1 MFITIK
7 MYNFE
12 TKHIIIIEFINLID
26 MPKVS
31 VCMPMYNAERYI
43 RESIDSILAQTFQDF
58 ELLIVDDGS
67 TDSSCQIIMSYKD
80 PRIRLIRNT
89 HDFIGTSN
97 MLIEN
102 ARGEYI
108 ARMDSDD
115 RMLPNRLQMQVD
127 IMEEHPEIDILG
139 GGFVR
144 FGKGS
149 NYYIP
154 QKPLQRLK
162 IGDFIGGNC
171 IANPTVMMRRQ
182 SILSSNVCY
191 EQEYIYA
198 EDFRFWITAVVKG
211 LYLTNT
217 DTILI
222 EYRTYDEQ
230 VSSVHTFEQ
239 VAATEKAIASAL
251 KTINRKE
258 YLNDSI
264 SEGVKNSSNEL
275 TVIIPFLNEG
285 EEVKLTVE
293 SIRET
298 AGNAVDII
306 VINDCS
312 YDGYDYRN
320 CLEDLDVNYIFNTQR
335 KGVAESR
342 NLGVRLCRTPYFLL
356 LDAHM
361 RFYDRQ
367 WHVRI
372 ADRLKADDRI
382 LLCCQTKILGK
393 DTDGNVFEQLDVKK
407 HFGAYM
413 PLQNGEYLPDIKW
426 NNTERCPNDN
436 EEDIPF
442 VLGAGYATSCRYWL
456 YLRGLDGL
464 KQYGSDE
471 AYISLKVWREG
482 GRCILLKDVVIGH
495 IYRTAFPYKN
505 DNAACVY
512 NNLFIAS
519 LLFPESLRRR
529 AFKIAE
535 SLNSSLYQDALKM
548 LNSNASLIEELKA
561 YYDSVFTRSFKDVVK
576 LHQIVQPDDKEFA
589 DKYSNVLPKIAETI
603 MDNIN
608 GNGIVKGKIGAAIWY
623 YEYANY
629 SSESK
634 WTYIADNLLESVLAD
649 IVSAD
654 LGSDFNEGLSG
665 IGWGLMYMRERK
677 LTKININEAIEFIHN
692 KDNSLSSEDMP
703 LSLNMV
709 FEITPFIP
717 RNPKRWDYSMN
728 GVLGTSLHIM
738 EIYRMLGNN
747 TLF

>member
-1 MFITIK
+1 M
-7 MYNFE
+7 
-12 TKHIIIIEFINLID
+12 IIIINNKFQFSIIKID
-26 MPKVS
+26 K
-31 VCMPMYNAERYI
+31 AEEDISLYL
-43 RESIDSILAQTFQDF
+43 DKKK
-58 ELLIVDDGS
+58 ELLDRCRPTIKKELKLESFLDELDESFDDVNNFS
-67 TDSSCQIIMSYKD
+67 
-80 PRIRLIRNT
+80 L
-89 HDFIGTSN
+89 HDT
-97 MLIEN
+97 
-102 ARGEYI
+102 
-108 ARMDSDD
+108 
-115 RMLPNRLQMQVD
+115 
-127 IMEEHPEIDILG
+127 
-139 GGFVR
+139 
-144 FGKGS
+144 
-149 NYYIP
+149 
-154 QKPLQRLK
+154 LK
-162 IGDFIGGNC
+162 K
-171 IANPTVMMRRQ
+171 
-182 SILSSNVCY
+182 CY
-191 EQEYIYA
+191 
-198 EDFRFWITAVVKG
+198 
-211 LYLTNT
+211 
-217 DTILI
+217 
-222 EYRTYDEQ
+222 
-230 VSSVHTFEQ
+230 
-239 VAATEKAIASAL
+239 
-251 KTINRKE
+251 
-258 YLNDSI
+258 
-264 SEGVKNSSNEL
+264 NEL
-275 TVIIPFLNEG
+275 FKTLDENE
-285 EEVKLTVE
+285 KLFKSE
-293 SIRET
+293 SLVSI
-298 AGNAVDII
+298 
-306 VINDCS
+306 
-312 YDGYDYRN
+312 
-320 CLEDLDVNYIFNTQR
+320 LEDL
-335 KGVAESR
+335 
-342 NLGVRLCRTPYFLL
+342 
-356 LDAHM
+356 
-361 RFYDRQ
+361 
-367 WHVRI
+367 
-372 ADRLKADDRI
+372 
-382 LLCCQTKILGK
+382 
-393 DTDGNVFEQLDVKK
+393 
-407 HFGAYM
+407 
-413 PLQNGEYLPDIKW
+413 
-426 NNTERCPNDN
+426 NDN

-535 SLNSSLYQDALKM
+535 SLNSSLYHDALKM

-649 IVSAD
+649 IVSVD

-692 KDNSLSSEDMP
+692 KDNSLSSEDML